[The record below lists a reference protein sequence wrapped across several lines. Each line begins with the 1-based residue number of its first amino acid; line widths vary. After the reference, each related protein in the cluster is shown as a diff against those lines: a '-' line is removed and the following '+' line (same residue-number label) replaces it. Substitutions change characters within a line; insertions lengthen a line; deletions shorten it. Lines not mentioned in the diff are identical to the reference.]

1 MTKEYEIRYIN
12 KQGETVTDS
21 VMAADVRNAIKIATE
36 KFSESN
42 RIIYAAPYSVDT

>member
-12 KQGETVTDS
+12 KQGETITDS
-21 VMAADVRNAIKIATE
+21 VMAVDVRNAIKIATE
-36 KFSESN
+36 KIPESM